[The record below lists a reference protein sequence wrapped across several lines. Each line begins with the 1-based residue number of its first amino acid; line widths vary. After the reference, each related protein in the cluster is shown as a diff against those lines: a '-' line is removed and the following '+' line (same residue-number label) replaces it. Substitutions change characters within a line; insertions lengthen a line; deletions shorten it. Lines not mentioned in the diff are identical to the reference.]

1 MVDTNW
7 EIEEYRNRSEPEA
20 HWHLKR
26 DFMQSIK
33 HMFDEERVACLAQ
46 VLGNMEFMGCQ
57 YPHDVMIQVNEL
69 AKDVLENH
77 RNMNKGGL
85 RRTLVSGSTAANSK
99 VNKTNT
105 SYKRSADEPAPN
117 STPAKQIKYM
127 NFVSASSEEP
137 EKKETEG
144 GFKEGFILPPLK
156 NSGNSSNQMTGS
168 SISNFI
174 QGLRREGE
182 KDKDVI
188 VLDDDDEK
196 DDDVQDDY
204 PPDRRRTFKSQY
216 SERID
221 IQRLLPFAYDFPVH
235 KFILVTLDYVEDE
248 NSYCVLQRSACFS
261 KMNIQLN
268 YQNSNN
274 SFEVRIQNFTVCVEY
289 SSKESE
295 ARKIACDTAL
305 QILSD
310 NCYTVQL
317 KNKFTSNGTEVDIID
332 VEDNT
337 KVGGKSGAISGSN
350 IGHKMLAMMGW
361 SGGGLGQDGTGRSE
375 PITAEY
381 VFGRQ
386 GMGFKEFGGN
396 LGKVFKMKIEKII
409 KEYIG
414 TPGFHDL
421 VFTTGFDNPQRAEMH
436 KVAKRY
442 GLKSKSFGKGED
454 RHLTIRKKI
463 DPAEENKQKKAV
475 KKRSNEQQN
484 DTKDGVNNDQGGENQ
499 HCISIFPVEFDN
511 WNGHGASNF
520 IASLIK
526 LRKTMEDT
534 GSIQIFTQKENKDT
548 IFEENGSKQTF
559 TKKKNKHTI
568 FEENGS
574 KTFAQKENK
583 HTIFGDSDEE
593 DGNET
598 RDKELSNTSDLINTD
613 DQTRDE
619 EQNEA
624 SGDSEE
630 YDPMNDDE
638 TSNEQNIA
646 EDGANNDS
654 VNLIKSSLVDVNCV
668 GSRKTSAVRNQ

>member
-1 MVDTNW
+1 MGDTDWNV
-7 EIEEYRNRSEPEA
+7 EKYRNRSEPEA

-26 DFMQSIK
+26 DFMESIK
-33 HMFDEERVACLAQ
+33 HMFDEERVACLGQ
-46 VLGNMEFMGCQ
+46 VLGNIEFMGCQ

-69 AKDVLENH
+69 AKDILEKH
-77 RNMNKGGL
+77 RNLNKGGL
-85 RRTLVSGSTAANSK
+85 QRTLVSGSTAANSK

-105 SYKRSADEPAPN
+105 SYKRSADESAPPN
-117 STPAKQIKYM
+117 STPAKQTKYM
-127 NFVSASSEEP
+127 NFVSASSGES

-156 NSGNSSNQMTGS
+156 TTGNNSNQLSGS
-168 SISNFI
+168 SISNFL
-174 QGLRREGE
+174 QGVRKESE
-182 KDKDVI
+182 KDTDVI
-188 VLDDDDEK
+188 VLDNNEEEK
-196 DDDVQDDY
+196 DVQDDY
-204 PPDRRRTFKSQY
+204 PPDRPRTFKSQY

-221 IQRLLPFAYDFPVH
+221 IQRLLPFAYDFPAH

-248 NSYCVLQRSACFS
+248 NSYCVLQRSSAFS
-261 KMNIQLN
+261 KMNIDLS
-268 YQNSNN
+268 YRTSNN

-295 ARKIACDTAL
+295 ARKNACDVAL

-337 KVGGKSGAISGSN
+337 KVGGKTDAISGSN

-361 SGGGLGQDGTGRSE
+361 SGGGLGQHGSGRSE

-454 RHLTIRKKI
+454 RHLTISKKV
-463 DPAEENKQKKAV
+463 DPACLLEELV
-475 KKRSNEQQN
+475 R
-484 DTKDGVNNDQGGENQ
+484 QGGENEKFKLIPPAKLR
-499 HCISIFPVEFDN
+499 HEFDQ
-511 WNGHGASNF
+511 
-520 IASLIK
+520 L
-526 LRKTMEDT
+526 
-534 GSIQIFTQKENKDT
+534 
-548 IFEENGSKQTF
+548 FE
-559 TKKKNKHTI
+559 
-568 FEENGS
+568 
-574 KTFAQKENK
+574 
-583 HTIFGDSDEE
+583 
-593 DGNET
+593 
-598 RDKELSNTSDLINTD
+598 
-613 DQTRDE
+613 
-619 EQNEA
+619 
-624 SGDSEE
+624 
-630 YDPMNDDE
+630 
-638 TSNEQNIA
+638 
-646 EDGANNDS
+646 
-654 VNLIKSSLVDVNCV
+654 
-668 GSRKTSAVRNQ
+668 